1 MKSSNQTNVQYV
13 NQAFFNTG
21 DLKRHVES
29 VHEALDYPKEE
40 TILIGRS
47 EKAACVFRVWCKDQI
62 ESKTTILWIQNYS
75 IENM

>member
-29 VHEALDYPKEE
+29 VHEDKKKALDYPKKK
-40 TILIGRS
+40 R
-47 EKAACVFRVWCKDQI
+47 VFRVLCKDQI
-62 ESKTTILWIQNYS
+62 ESESTIS
-75 IENM
+75 